1 MTWSK
6 QITHFQRLVGRDTD
20 EDRATYIAS
29 KRALHERGAWQAIDN
44 VIADALRGFLAFGP
58 EYARRAYGPLHEFA
72 APAVAAY
79 VETTEG
85 DGPLSTMPFE
95 LADSTSFF
103 EILGYAIPSEALA
116 SLAPL
121 LSRIVTSRKD
131 REYVHWHWQ
140 RGFIALALRVEP
152 VWRGIA
158 GLLPGPLSFSPGE
171 AFGPNVQ
178 GLLAYLASA
187 LQNRAELV
195 DVMSAWKT
203 FLAITPALAVAKQS
217 SFQNLFWVARL
228 VYHDIG
234 GEPLGRVGE
243 RLYADVQELAAAGF

>member
-1 MTWSK
+1 M
-6 QITHFQRLVGRDTD
+6 
-20 EDRATYIAS
+20 
-29 KRALHERGAWQAIDN
+29 
-44 VIADALRGFLAFGP
+44 
-58 EYARRAYGPLHEFA
+58 EYLL
-72 APAVAAY
+72 AY
-79 VETTEG
+79 V
-85 DGPLSTMPFE
+85 L
-95 LADSTSFF
+95 
-103 EILGYAIPSEALA
+103 
-116 SLAPL
+116 
-121 LSRIVTSRKD
+121 
-131 REYVHWHWQ
+131 
-140 RGFIALALRVEP
+140 GFIALALRVEP

-178 GLLAYLASA
+178 GLLGYLASA
-187 LQNRAELV
+187 LENRAELA

-203 FLAITPALAVAKQS
+203 FLAITPDLTVAKQS